1 MPRFDTVIVV
11 DWSARSR
18 PSPRKPT
25 SNAIWW
31 AAARAGTVQNTVY
44 ARTRHAAIAGIADVI
59 AGELDAGRRVLAGF
73 DFPFGYPEGVATQVA
88 GTGSALALWDWLSER
103 IEDDGRNGNNRYA
116 VAAEM
121 AACFPGGIGPFW
133 GRPKVWKCPAVPAR
147 AKCRTLAAPPPERRI
162 ADAAASGAKTV
173 WQLAYNGSVG
183 SQVLLGLPAL
193 NRLRKDARLAGRIA
207 VWPFEGG
214 LRPPE
219 APAVLAEVYPS
230 LLKDDVA
237 ACGDAIVD
245 RAQVRVNAEAFSAL
259 AAGNGLA
266 PLFGG
271 PPMLTAAQ
279 RRVVE
284 TEEGWILGAGWQ
296 KALSGALGGEVPV
309 AGSAG

>member
-1 MPRFDTVIVV
+1 MARFDTVIVV

-18 PSPRKPT
+18 PSPKKPA

-31 AAARAGTVQNTVY
+31 AVARSGMVKKTVY
-44 ARTRHAAIAGIADVI
+44 ARTRDAAIKGIADMI

-73 DFPFGYPEGVATQVA
+73 DFPFGYPRGVAKRVA

-103 IEDDGRNGNNRYA
+103 IEDDKDDRRNANNRYA
-116 VAAEM
+116 VAAQM
-121 AACFPGGIGPFW
+121 AACSPGGIGPFW

-147 AKCRTLAAPPPERRI
+147 AKCRTLTAAPPERRI

-193 NRLRKDARLAGRIA
+193 NRLRTDARLAGRIA

-214 LRPPE
+214 LRPPD

-259 AAGNGLA
+259 DAGDGLA

-271 PPMLTAAQ
+271 PATLTAAQ

-284 TEEGWILGAGWQ
+284 TEEGWILGLGWQ
-296 KALSGALGGEVPV
+296 KALSGALGG
-309 AGSAG
+309 

>member
-18 PSPRKPT
+18 PSPRKPA

-31 AAARAGTVQNTVY
+31 AVARSGTVKKTVY
-44 ARTRHAAIAGIADVI
+44 ARTRDAAIKDIAGII
-59 AGELDAGRRVLAGF
+59 AGELNAGRRVLAGF
-73 DFPFGYPEGVATQVA
+73 DFPFGYPRGVAKRVA
-88 GTGSALALWDWLSER
+88 GTGSALALWEWLSER
-103 IEDDGRNGNNRYA
+103 IKDDGRNANNRYA

-147 AKCRTLAAPPPERRI
+147 AKCRTLAAAPPEKRI

-183 SQVLLGLPAL
+183 SQALVGLPAV
-193 NRLRKDARLAGRIA
+193 NRLRTDARLAGRIA

-214 LRPPE
+214 LRPPD
-219 APAVLAEVYPS
+219 APAVLVEVYPS

-237 ACGDAIVD
+237 ACDAIVD
-245 RAQVRVNAEAFSAL
+245 RAQVRVNAKALSAL
-259 AAGNGLA
+259 DAEDGLA

-271 PPMLTAAQ
+271 PATLTTGE
-279 RRVVE
+279 RTLVE
-284 TEEGWILGAGWQ
+284 TEEGWILGLGFE
-296 KALSGALGGEVPV
+296 KAMSGAL
-309 AGSAG
+309 A